1 MNRPRKRSRKPIK
14 KRVSLS
20 VKKLGK
26 RNRSIR
32 NRRLNVPFPL
42 PSTSMHLK
50 PHTAQPLPLSP
61 VGVSQGKQQNRSEA
75 VQIRS
80 NPPAGARGEYD
91 VLRFPVIDWDFRWQ
105 RPQQI
110 SEQFALHGHRVF
122 YITTDIAV
130 LPMEEPVYED
140 VARHVGIKRIEPN
153 IWLITLCAT
162 RKLNLYRDLM
172 NETDIRYLSW
182 SIDYVRARFRIEHL
196 VSIVDLPFWTPLVT
210 AIGNHKLVYDCMDE
224 HQGFST
230 NDKAILSQEEQLVH
244 SADLVVASS
253 QALYDRMKELH
264 PSTLLLRN
272 AADASHFYNPM
283 PVAPE
288 LTSIRG
294 PVIGYYGAISD
305 WFDIRLIGQL
315 AARRP
320 DWTFVLIGHTF
331 GCDTSVVESLPNVM
345 LLGEK
350 PYERLPS
357 YLHRFDVAL
366 IPFLE
371 NELTRATNPVKL
383 YEYLAAGKPV
393 VSTYLPELETV
404 AAGLTLVAR
413 TPEDFEQAIERSL
426 QQQGPRE
433 VQARMQFARSHTWEM
448 RYIELHEQIL
458 SRLFPKVSVVILT
471 YNNWAYTRQCLTSL
485 QKPGRYPNMEV
496 IVIDN
501 GSTDET
507 RQRLAE
513 LDSDLFRIMFS
524 STNLGFAAG
533 NSLGCRKASGE
544 YIILLNNDTIVPD
557 GSWIRRLIHPLAID
571 PDLGMTGPMSNHV
584 GNDQAVDHFVG
595 NPVEGAHSDWLRDFY
610 EFYEGGSR
618 YTDLLGFFCVAIKR
632 SVIEQI
638 GDLDSNYGV
647 GMFEDDDYCERVKRA
662 GYKLAIIEDA
672 FVYHHGS
679 ATIKKLKPGEYD
691 QLWRNNKSYYERKW
705 NKVWQMPKPPENR
718 FSGAVSSEEVASRL
732 ANITVECVLV
742 LGEREWSRQD
752 PRWKRIVKQLAAD
765 RKRIIVVHLMK
776 YHQQDVIGIRKAG
789 PQVYFTNRLDL
800 FSRVRFDSVIYCGE
814 TEQQPDV
821 HARRELIDGPSYHAH
836 QLRDLTAKL
845 ENAEVLEELCPAQL
859 ARGSIGSKEPQPSS

>member
-14 KRVSLS
+14 KRNSRS
-20 VKKLGK
+20 IKKLGE
-26 RNRSIR
+26 RNRSAR
-32 NRRLNVPFPL
+32 HRMLNVPYPL
-42 PSTSMHLK
+42 PGTSKQLK
-50 PHTAQPLPLSP
+50 PHPAQPLPLSP
-61 VGVSQGKQQNRSEA
+61 FVASQVKELTRSEA
-75 VQIRS
+75 AHIRS
-80 NPPAGARGEYD
+80 HPPAGERGQYD
-91 VLRFPVIDWDFRWQ
+91 VFRFPVIDWDFRWQ

-130 LPMEEPVYED
+130 LPMEEPAYED

-172 NETDIRYLSW
+172 NETDIRYLRW
-182 SIDYVRARFRIEHL
+182 SIDHVRDRFQVEHL
-196 VSIVDLPFWTPLVT
+196 VSIVDLPFWTPLVS
-210 AIGNHKLVYDCMDE
+210 AMDDHKLVYDCMDE

-230 NDKAILSQEEQLVH
+230 NDKAILIQEEQLVR

-253 QALYDRMKELH
+253 QALYDRLQTLH

-272 AADASHFYNPM
+272 AADASHFHNPM

-288 LTSIRG
+288 LMSIRG

-331 GCDTSVVESLPNVM
+331 GCDTSVVERLPNIM

-350 PYERLPS
+350 PYEQLPS

-404 AAGLTLVAR
+404 AGGLTLVAR
-413 TPEDFEQAIERSL
+413 TPEDFEHAIERSL
-426 QQQGPRE
+426 QQQDPSMA
-433 VQARMQFARSHTWEM
+433 QARMQFARSHTWHM
-448 RYIELHEQIL
+448 RYKELHEYIL
-458 SRLFPKVSVVILT
+458 AKLFPKVSIVILT

-485 QKPGRYPNMEV
+485 QKPGRYPNMEI

-507 RQRLAE
+507 RRHLAE
-513 LDSDLFRIMFS
+513 LDTDLFRVMYS
-524 STNLGFAAG
+524 GANLGFAAG
-533 NSLGCRKASGE
+533 NALGCRKASGE

-557 GSWIRRLIHPLAID
+557 GSWIRRLIRPLAMKQ
-571 PDLGMTGPMSNHV
+571 DLAMTGPMSNHV

-595 NPVEGAHSDWLRDFY
+595 NPVEGANADWLRDFY
-610 EFYEGGSR
+610 EFYQGGIR

-638 GDLDSNYGV
+638 GDLDRNYGV

-691 QLWRNNKSYYERKW
+691 QLWRSNKSYYERKW
-705 NKVWQMPKPPENR
+705 NKIWQMPKPPENL
-718 FSGAVSSEEVASRL
+718 FSGAESAPEVAARL
-732 ANITVECVLV
+732 ANCTNQCVLV
-742 LGEREWSRQD
+742 LGAREWSRQD
-752 PRWKRIVKQLAAD
+752 SQWKRIVKQLAAD
-765 RKRIIVVHLMK
+765 RKQLIVVHLMK
-776 YHQQDVIGIRKAG
+776 YHQHDVIGIRKAG
-789 PQVYFTNRLDL
+789 PQLYLTNRLDL
-800 FSRVRFDSVIYCGE
+800 FGSVRFDSVIYCGE
-814 TEQQPDV
+814 TERQHDV
-821 HARRELIDGPSYHAH
+821 QARREFIDGPCYHAH

-845 ENAEVLEELCPAQL
+845 ENAEVLEELRLDQL
-859 ARGSIGSKEPQPSS
+859 VQGSIESKEPQPSS